1 MRSGGFFFFGIL
13 VSFSGNQ
20 PDSHGNELLPR
31 LPAGEDPPQEVRN
44 TLKQHRVSYAL
55 HMYVYECASANIYTD
70 ARFFCSLIVL
80 VFLSHSNI

>member
-1 MRSGGFFFFGIL
+1 MAGFSFFGIL

-31 LPAGEDPPQEVRN
+31 PPADDDPPRGSPRRGQKPVQAFACD
-44 TLKQHRVSYAL
+44 TLRQHRVSYVL

-70 ARFFCSLIVL
+70 ASFF
-80 VFLSHSNI
+80 FALS